1 MISYSNYVDRL
12 HKKVKTVGMISKNYV
27 KNVKLHGFSKLIK
40 NLINQK
46 PQISVKEP
54 NDTQSLLKKLKDL
67 QN

>member
-54 NDTQSLLKKLKDL
+54 NDT
-67 QN
+67 